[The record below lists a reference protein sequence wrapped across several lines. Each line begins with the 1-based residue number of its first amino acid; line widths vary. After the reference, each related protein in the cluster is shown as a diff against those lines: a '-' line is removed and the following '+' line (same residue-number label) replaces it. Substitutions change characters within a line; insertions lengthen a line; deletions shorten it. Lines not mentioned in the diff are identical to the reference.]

1 MLQRYSCEPH
11 LPQSRVARLPSG
23 EGLASET
30 TYISLESLAGPF
42 PFYSADTEE
51 TRYSTIHGGQSDC
64 CHLSAHKQN
73 VREYG
78 LDCSCVDFIV
88 SYKYSEQRRLTTLP
102 LCKLTYP
109 QWRGPTYQCLNSVI
123 GRGQSSISASTNVL
137 RSLQFWQPRLHL
149 WPPSLV
155 RIRNELSCGVMCM
168 PVSRDHFSLPQA
180 AFIF

>member
-30 TYISLESLAGPF
+30 TYISLESLDGPF
-42 PFYSADTEE
+42 PFYSANTEE
-51 TRYSTIHGGQSDC
+51 TKYSTIHGGQSDC

-102 LCKLTYP
+102 LCKLTYASAMARP
-109 QWRGPTYQCLNSVI
+109 HLSVSQLHPSI
-123 GRGQSSISASTNVL
+123 KVQQSGGVKVQSQPRTQQANVL
-137 RSLQFWQPRLHL
+137 QSTTIGEHVYICAP
-149 WPPSLV
+149 
-155 RIRNELSCGVMCM
+155 LSG
-168 PVSRDHFSLPQA
+168 QNQK
-180 AFIF
+180 